1 MKTIKLFCLAG
12 LSIILLASPAL
23 AGKKSIVLG
32 DTKTKWAV
40 SAACKGYAPK
50 YADTIAASLLSKIA
64 ESKSFRVIVRKKGMK
79 SMQADYVLTVEIL
92 CHTNSVEL
100 AVKLVEIGSAEI
112 VWAEITS
119 FDNVGQIKDGLGEF
133 VRLLSAYAKTGKLP
147 HDVENPVT
155 KNSPLNRHTLLLFPV
170 QASPGK
176 LDEKTLAELTQHL
189 KSGLIR
195 KAGAQVGPIHGAKSC
210 NDQACHLAVA
220 DNEGVER
227 AMAVQIVS
235 VEKQC
240 ALSYALYDVPKNSII
255 KAASNR
261 TGCSAEKIRAGLD
274 KIVTQVSS
282 K

>member
-1 MKTIKLFCLAG
+1 MKTIKLICLMS
-12 LSIILLASPAL
+12 LSIIILNSAAQ
-23 AGKKSIVLG
+23 AGKKSIILG
-32 DTKTKWAV
+32 KTNTKWAK
-40 SAACKGYAPK
+40 SAACTGYAPK

-64 ESKSFRVIVRKKGMK
+64 ESKSFKVIERKKDMK
-79 SMQADYVLTVEIL
+79 SMQADYVLTVEVF
-92 CHTNSVEL
+92 CHTRSVEL
-100 AVKLVEIGSAEI
+100 VVALVDIESASIFWSKLTE
-112 VWAEITS
+112 
-119 FDNVGQIKDGLGEF
+119 FDNVSQIRSGLGEI

-155 KNSPLNRHTLLLFPV
+155 KNSPLNRHTLLLFPI

-176 LDEKTLAELTQHL
+176 FDEKKLKELTQHL

-195 KAGAQVGPIHGAKSC
+195 KAGAQVGPIHDDKGC
-210 NDQACHLAVA
+210 NNQACHLAVA
-220 DNEGVER
+220 GDEGVER
-227 AMAVQIVS
+227 AMAVQIVG

-240 ALSYALYDVPKNSII
+240 ALSFALYDAYKNSII